1 MFVKKEIAEYACVCM
16 AVHICMHSDLGGLQ
30 VLDVSASVSHRY
42 PIHRI
47 WRCSSEWAG
56 LCTFLQQGHHLNH
69 LFWKDR
75 QQFCPHWPW
84 VLHSLRLWKR
94 AFCKPQSW
102 FSFSFLRSGEG
113 FRIHRK
119 WLHHIIFIVFFILA
133 NFRRPLPRAVE
144 QARLDWPGRLDQG
157 SRWSRCVCVCER
169 ERDRERE
176 NHRWALV

>member
-119 WLHHIIFIVFFILA
+119 WIHHIIFIVFFWQISEGHCL
-133 NFRRPLPRAVE
+133 E
-144 QARLDWPGRLDQG
+144 QLSKLGWIGQGDWTREADGHG
-157 SRWSRCVCVCER
+157 VCVCV
-169 ERDRERE
+169 RERE
-176 NHRWALV
+176 TEREKTIGEL